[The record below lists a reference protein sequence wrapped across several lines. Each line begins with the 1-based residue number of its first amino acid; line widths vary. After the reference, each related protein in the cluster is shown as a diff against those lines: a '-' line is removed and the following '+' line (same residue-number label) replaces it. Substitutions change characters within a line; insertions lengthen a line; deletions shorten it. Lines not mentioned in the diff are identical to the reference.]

1 MVRIC
6 LLVVSDKNHTQSVI
20 DFLFVY
26 FCVTGAKFWVM
37 YYLGQII
44 VFEGIAKRAT
54 VLFIITMFDLK
65 LQSKIGKVRETP
77 SNVLIRQG
85 LR

>member
-6 LLVVSDKNHTQSVI
+6 LPVVSDKNHAQDVRS
-20 DFLFVY
+20 FLFVY
-26 FCVTGAKFWVM
+26 FCVTGANFWVVC
-37 YYLGQII
+37 YLGQII
-44 VFEGIAKRAT
+44 VFKDVVKRAT

-65 LQSKIGKVRETP
+65 LQSKTGKVRETP

-85 LR
+85 

>member
-1 MVRIC
+1 M
-6 LLVVSDKNHTQSVI
+6 

-26 FCVTGAKFWVM
+26 FCVTDSDFWVV

-44 VFEGIAKRAT
+44 VFKGVASLST

-65 LQSKIGKVRETP
+65 LQSKTGKVRETS

-85 LR
+85 RR